1 MPPPDFI
8 PYARQHITE
17 EDIQAVVDVLR
28 SDWLTTGPMV
38 ERFEQAVCD
47 YTGARHG
54 VAVCNGTAALHCA
67 MHAIG
72 IGPGDEVIL
81 PPMTFVATA
90 NAVLYQGGTPV
101 FADVEEDTLL
111 VDPNEVERLITP
123 RTRAIIAVDYAGQ
136 PCDYDALRDIADRHG
151 LWLVA
156 DACHSLGGSY
166 KGRKVGTLAD
176 LTCFSFHP
184 VKPITTGEGGMVMTD
199 RPELAEKMRRFRNHG
214 IDRDHRA
221 RQMSGGWDYDV
232 TGPGMNYRLTD
243 IQCALGVSQ
252 LSRLETILVRRQRIA
267 EVYDQEFATCDCIR
281 PLALRHGTRHA
292 HHLYVVKLRNRDRC
306 FHQLMSLGIGVNVHY
321 KPVPIHSWYRE
332 RQEKN
337 YCPCAEA
344 NFEKLLSLPFHADL
358 RPVDVFQ
365 VAKELITIAASS

>member
-1 MPPPDFI
+1 MSPPDFI

-17 EDIQAVVDVLR
+17 DDIQAVVEVLR

-38 ERFEQAVCD
+38 ERFEQAVCE

-123 RTRAIIAVDYAGQ
+123 KTRAIIAVDYAGQ
-136 PCDYDALRDIADRHG
+136 PCDYDALRDIVDRHG

-199 RPELAEKMRRFRNHG
+199 RLELAEKMRRFRNHG
-214 IDRDHRA
+214 IDRDHHHRP
-221 RQMSGGWDYDV
+221 GWSYDV
-232 TGPGMNYRLTD
+232 LYEGRNYRLTD
-243 IQCALGVSQ
+243 IQCALGISQ
-252 LSRLETILVRRQRIA
+252 LTRLQSALNAKSAIAQRYETHFAGSSIKILGRTDHTIHAWHLFVVRLNGRDECFSRLRR
-267 EVYDQEFATCDCIR
+267 D
-281 PLALRHGTRHA
+281 
-292 HHLYVVKLRNRDRC
+292 
-306 FHQLMSLGIGVNVHY
+306 GIGVNVHY
-321 KPVPIHSWYRE
+321 RPVYQLGHYR
-332 RQEKN
+332 N
-337 YCPCAEA
+337 LVAHMDCPKVECAFAEI
-344 NFEKLLSLPFHADL
+344 LSLPIYAGLKYGD
-358 RPVDVFQ
+358 VDR
-365 VAKELITIAASS
+365 VALNVMLS